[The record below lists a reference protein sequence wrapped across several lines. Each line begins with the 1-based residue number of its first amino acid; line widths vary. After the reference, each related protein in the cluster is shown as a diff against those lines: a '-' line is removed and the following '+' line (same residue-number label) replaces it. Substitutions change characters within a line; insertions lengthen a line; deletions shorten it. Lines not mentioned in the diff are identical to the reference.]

1 MVVAERDFPVTGQS
15 TGTDKI
21 HNNTRGIGGRDKDQL
36 VLGARLDRVTVCP
49 QETKLWSFMSSR
61 GSSSS
66 RPVNHRSV
74 VVGNNWTGSGSGAV
88 VTGHIDLN
96 GLYFS

>member
-1 MVVAERDFPVTGQS
+1 MVVAERDFPVTGQN

-21 HNNTRGIGGRDKDQL
+21 HIRGTDKDQL
-36 VLGARLDRVTVCP
+36 VLDRVTVCP
-49 QETKLWSFMSSR
+49 QETKLWSFMFSR

-74 VVGNNWTGSGSGAV
+74 VVVVGNWTGSGSGAV